1 MIASRA
7 KGQHTNTKS
16 SQRQSPMKVLIGIGE
31 CKELAKRKNL
41 SWAYSDILGQNAAFK
56 IVHLRVRGCTLI

>member
-1 MIASRA
+1 
-7 KGQHTNTKS
+7 
-16 SQRQSPMKVLIGIGE
+16 MKVLIGIGE